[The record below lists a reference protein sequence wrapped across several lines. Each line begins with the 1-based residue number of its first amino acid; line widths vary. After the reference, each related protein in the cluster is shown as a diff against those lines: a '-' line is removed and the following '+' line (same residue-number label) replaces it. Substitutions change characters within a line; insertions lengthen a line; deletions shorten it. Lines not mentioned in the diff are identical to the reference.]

1 MCCIQ
6 AQMNSVEGE
15 QEPEAETEEELFER
29 QLDKRQD
36 IFDQA
41 KSCKSLLLQLKNGQ
55 HILDLEGHS
64 SQTNLNKL
72 LQILHFRQYV
82 RMYKYA
88 FENWSTDCMEQI
100 YIEVGNEARD
110 LLELLEDDVF
120 KETMFSLLMIRAD
133 LDNKSIEDT
142 HETYLNQ
149 IGREWVEAGLIQ
161 DCTRGDDA

>member
-6 AQMNSVEGE
+6 AQMNSVEGD
-15 QEPEAETEEELFER
+15 QELEAETEEELFER
-29 QLDKRQD
+29 QLDKRQY

-41 KSCKSLLLQLKNGQ
+41 KACKSLLLQLKNGQ
-55 HILDLEGHS
+55 HILDLQGHS

-72 LQILHFRQYV
+72 LQLLHFRQYA

-100 YIEVGNEARD
+100 YIEIGNEARD
-110 LLELLEDDVF
+110 LLVLLEDNVF

-161 DCTRGDDA
+161 DCTRGDDI